1 MKIGYSFEIF
11 DNDEKEDH
19 RTMRK
24 IFLLLL
30 LPLALF
36 SSQVEFVK
44 WENGETFLNFLEK
57 NNLPQ
62 KIYYNLD
69 KSDQTITEEIYAGVN
84 IQIMRDSNATI
95 EQVLIPISEE
105 LQLHIY
111 QDDNGY
117 KLKSIPIEYTTKQ
130 EAFTVSIENSPYY
143 DIVAAT
149 GSKKLAHQ
157 FVNAF
162 KNSLNFR
169 RDLRKG
175 DRLVMVYQ
183 QKYRFGK
190 PFSMPELQVAM
201 IEMRNVKHYIY
212 LNEDGRYYDEKGV
225 EAEGFMLNKPV
236 KNSRISSGFTLRRYH
251 PVLKKYRAHLGVDY
265 AARPGTP
272 IMAAGSG
279 RVIFAGFTRGYGK
292 LIKIQHSDGYMTLYA
307 HQRAF
312 KKGIKRGKF
321 VKKGDTIGYVGSTG
335 LSTGPHLHFGLYQ
348 NGQARNPAR
357 VIRITTNKLK
367 GEKLLAFNTLKEDY
381 NKTVDLHLAAN
392 TQIATVTPFSDVYY
406 LDPENFDLIRSGE
419 KNEAL

>member
-1 MKIGYSFEIF
+1 MFRFILF
-11 DNDEKEDH
+11 
-19 RTMRK
+19 
-24 IFLLLL
+24 FLL
-30 LPLALF
+30 PVIVF
-36 SSQVEFVK
+36 SSEIEFTK
-44 WENGETFLNFLEK
+44 WENGESFLNFLEK
-57 NNLPQ
+57 HHLPQ

-69 KSDQTITEEIYAGVN
+69 RSDQTITEEIYAGVN

-111 QDDNGY
+111 KGEKDY
-117 KLKSIPIEYTTKQ
+117 ELESIPIVYETKQ
-130 EAFTVSIENSPYY
+130 EAFSVVIENSPYY
-143 DIVAAT
+143 DIVKAT

-175 DRLVMVYQ
+175 DHLVMIYE

-190 PFSMPELQVAM
+190 TFSMPVLQVAM
-201 IEMRNVKHYIY
+201 IEMKKKKHYIY
-212 LNEDGRYYDEKGV
+212 LNSDGRYYDEKGV
-225 EAEGFMLNKPV
+225 EAEGFMLNRPV
-236 KNSRISSGFTLRRYH
+236 RNARVSSGFTTRRYH
-251 PVLKKYRAHLGVDY
+251 PILKRYRAHLGVDY

-279 RVIFAGFTRGYGK
+279 RIIFAGYTRGYGK

-312 KKGIKRGKF
+312 RKGIKRGKY
-321 VKKGDTIGYVGSTG
+321 VKKGQVIGYVGTTG
-335 LSTGPHLHFGLYQ
+335 LSTGPHLHFGLYH
-348 NGQARNPAR
+348 NGHAQNPAR

-367 GEKLLAFNTLKEDY
+367 GEKLKVFTALKEEY
-381 NKTVDLHLAAN
+381 NKTVELHLRAK
-392 TQIATVTPFSDVYY
+392 TQIRVAGVYENVYY
-406 LDPENFDLIRSGE
+406 FDQETFTPLGKDVNASI
-419 KNEAL
+419 

>member
-1 MKIGYSFEIF
+1 MLRFILFFVLPITVFASEI
-11 DNDEKEDH
+11 
-19 RTMRK
+19 
-24 IFLLLL
+24 
-30 LPLALF
+30 
-36 SSQVEFVK
+36 EFTK
-44 WENGETFLNFLEK
+44 WENGESFLNFLEK
-57 NNLPQ
+57 HHLPQ

-105 LQLHIY
+105 LQLHIFKGKKDY
-111 QDDNGY
+111 EFE
-117 KLKSIPIEYTTKQ
+117 SIPIVYESKQ
-130 EAFTVSIENSPYY
+130 EAFSVVIENSPYY
-143 DIVAAT
+143 DIEKAT
-149 GSKKLAHQ
+149 GSTKLAHQ

-175 DRLVMVYQ
+175 DRLVMVYE

-190 PFSMPELQVAM
+190 TFSMPVLQVAM
-201 IEMRNVKHYIY
+201 IEMKKKKHYIY
-212 LNEDGRYYDEKGV
+212 LNSDGRYYDENGI
-225 EAEGFMLNKPV
+225 EAEGFMLDRPV
-236 KNSRISSGFTLRRYH
+236 RNARVSSGFTTRRYH

-279 RVIFAGFTRGYGK
+279 RVIFAGYTRGYGK

-312 KKGIKRGKF
+312 RKGIKRGKY
-321 VKKGDTIGYVGSTG
+321 VKKGQIIGYVGSTG

-348 NGQARNPAR
+348 NGHARNPAR

-367 GEKLLAFNTLKEDY
+367 GKKLQAFAALKEEY
-381 NKTVDLHLAAN
+381 NKTVELHLKAQ
-392 TQIATVTPFSDVYY
+392 TQIRVAGTYENVYY
-406 LDPENFDLIRSGE
+406 FDRETFKPLNKDADASI
-419 KNEAL
+419 

>member
-1 MKIGYSFEIF
+1 MY
-11 DNDEKEDH
+11 
-19 RTMRK
+19 R
-24 IFLLLL
+24 IFLLIFI
-30 LPLALF
+30 PIFLF
-36 SSQVEFVK
+36 ASKVEFTK
-44 WENGETFLNFLEK
+44 WNSGESFLNFLDK
-57 NNLPQ
+57 QGLPQ

-84 IQIMRDSNATI
+84 IQILRDANETI

-111 QDDNGY
+111 KEKNRY
-117 KLKSIPIEYTTKQ
+117 KLKSTPIEYTKKE
-130 EAFTVSIENSPYY
+130 EAFTVTIENSPYL
-143 DIVAAT
+143 DIVKAT

-175 DRLVMVYQ
+175 DKLVMVYE
-183 QKYRFGK
+183 QKYRFGRS
-190 PFSMPELQVAM
+190 FSMPVLKVAM
-201 IEMRNVKHYIY
+201 IEMRKKKHYIY
-212 LNEDGRYYDEKGV
+212 LNDDGRYYDEKGI
-225 EAEGFMLNKPV
+225 EAEGFMLNRPV
-236 KNSRISSGFTLRRYH
+236 KNARVSSGFTLRRYH

-279 RVIFAGFTRGYGK
+279 RVIFAGYTRGYGK

-312 KKGIKRGKF
+312 RRGIKRGKY
-321 VKKGDTIGYVGSTG
+321 VKKGQTIGYVGSTG
-335 LSTGPHLHFGLYQ
+335 LSTGPHLHFGLYK
-348 NGQARNPAR
+348 NGHARNPAR

-367 GEKLLAFNTLKEDY
+367 GKKLKAFRVLQDEY
-381 NKTVDLHLAAN
+381 NKTVALHLAAN
-392 TQIATVTPFSDVYY
+392 TQVRRQAKFENVYY
-406 LDPENFDLIRSGE
+406 LNIKGFEPQS
-419 KNEAL
+419 KEARHESL

>member
-1 MKIGYSFEIF
+1 MFRFILL
-11 DNDEKEDH
+11 
-19 RTMRK
+19 
-24 IFLLLL
+24 FLL
-30 LPLALF
+30 PVAVF
-36 SSQVEFVK
+36 ASEIEFKK
-44 WENGETFLNFLEK
+44 WENGESFLNFLEK
-57 NNLPQ
+57 HNLPQ

-69 KSDQTITEEIYAGVN
+69 KDDQTITEEIYAGVN

-111 QDDNGY
+111 KGEKDY
-117 KLKSIPIEYTTKQ
+117 EFESIPIVYETKQ
-130 EAFTVSIENSPYY
+130 EAFSVVIENSPYY
-143 DIVAAT
+143 DIVKAT

-175 DRLVMVYQ
+175 DRLVMVYE

-190 PFSMPELQVAM
+190 PFSMPVLQVAM
-201 IEMRNVKHYIY
+201 IEMKKKKHYIY
-212 LNEDGRYYDEKGV
+212 LNSDGRYYDEKGI
-225 EAEGFMLNKPV
+225 EAEGFMLNRPV
-236 KNSRISSGFTLRRYH
+236 RNARVSSGFTTRRYH
-251 PVLKKYRAHLGVDY
+251 PILKKYRAHLGVDY

-279 RVIFAGFTRGYGK
+279 RIIFAGYTRGYGK

-312 KKGIKRGKF
+312 RKGIKRGKY
-321 VKKGDTIGYVGSTG
+321 VKKGQVIGYVGTTG

-348 NGQARNPAR
+348 NGRARNPAR

-367 GEKLLAFNTLKEDY
+367 GKKLKAFTALKEDY
-381 NKTVDLHLAAN
+381 NKIVDLHLTAQ
-392 TQIATVTPFSDVYY
+392 TQIRLAKAYDNVYY
-406 LDPENFDLIRSGE
+406 FDQETFAPLGKDINASI
-419 KNEAL
+419 

>member
-1 MKIGYSFEIF
+1 MFRFIIFFVLPVIVCASEI
-11 DNDEKEDH
+11 
-19 RTMRK
+19 
-24 IFLLLL
+24 
-30 LPLALF
+30 
-36 SSQVEFVK
+36 EFTK
-44 WENGETFLNFLEK
+44 WENGESFLNFLDK
-57 NNLPQ
+57 HHLPQ

-95 EQVLIPISEE
+95 EQVLIPISED

-111 QDDNGY
+111 KGEKDY
-117 KLKSIPIEYTTKQ
+117 EFESIPIVYDTKQ
-130 EAFTVSIENSPYY
+130 EAFSVVIENSPYY
-143 DIVAAT
+143 DIVKAT

-175 DRLVMVYQ
+175 DRLVMVYE

-190 PFSMPELQVAM
+190 PFSMPVLQVAM
-201 IEMRNVKHYIY
+201 IEMKKKKHYIY
-212 LNEDGRYYDEKGV
+212 LNSDGRYYDEKGI
-225 EAEGFMLNKPV
+225 EAEGFMLNRPV
-236 KNSRISSGFTLRRYH
+236 RNARVSSGFTTRRYH
-251 PVLKKYRAHLGVDY
+251 PILKKYRAHLGVDY

-279 RVIFAGFTRGYGK
+279 RIIFAGYTRGYGK

-312 KKGIKRGKF
+312 RKGIKRGKY
-321 VKKGDTIGYVGSTG
+321 VKKGQVIGYVGTTG
-335 LSTGPHLHFGLYQ
+335 LSTGPHLHFGLYH
-348 NGQARNPAR
+348 NGHARNPAR

-367 GEKLLAFNTLKEDY
+367 GKKLEAFTALKEEY
-381 NKTVDLHLAAN
+381 NKTVELHLRAQTQTRVAAAYDN
-392 TQIATVTPFSDVYY
+392 VYY
-406 LDPENFDLIRSGE
+406 FDQATFTPINKDVNASI
-419 KNEAL
+419 